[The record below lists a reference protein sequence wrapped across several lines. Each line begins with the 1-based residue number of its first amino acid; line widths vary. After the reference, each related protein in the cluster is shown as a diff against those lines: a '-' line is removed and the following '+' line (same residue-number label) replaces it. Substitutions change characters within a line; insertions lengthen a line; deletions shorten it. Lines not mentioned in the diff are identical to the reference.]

1 MKLVWGGLGFTVRE
15 NREACGLV
23 SQGLFKGGHE
33 VSTRK
38 GERAWFALLPD
49 FAKQVPFSEIG
60 QNVLF
65 YPIFQALTSATAMM

>member
-1 MKLVWGGLGFTVRE
+1 MRGPGITVRG
-15 NREACGLV
+15 NREAHGLV

-38 GERAWFALLPD
+38 GERTWFALLPD
-49 FAKQVPFSEIG
+49 LAKQVPFTEMG

-65 YPIFQALTSATAMM
+65 YLIFQALTSATAMM